1 MAAKELTVRLPRPHQ
16 KQINFR
22 NSRAKRKVVC
32 AGRRGGK
39 TTGMAIL
46 AVEALLAGRRILEA
60 APLADQTDAFW
71 HACCQA
77 LGEAITAGIV
87 KKNET
92 NRILELQSFP
102 IQSTPPPNPNLLESL
117 QIEVVPR
124 LPRIRCKTA
133 HDADSLRGD
142 YADILILDEYSLM
155 DESAWSEVG
164 APMLLDNN
172 GDAVFIFT
180 PQSLNHAHTLYQRAV
195 GDDTGRW
202 EAFHF
207 TSLDNP
213 YLSREALAEITQDM
227 TEQAYK
233 QEILAEFLQGEGAVF
248 RNIEACIN
256 AKPSRPEDH
265 KNHRVGL
272 GGDWAQKQDYTC
284 FSVGC
289 FTCGYELELM
299 RFNKIEWAL
308 QRGRLFALVEKWGAR
323 EILLELN
330 SIGSPNF
337 EQLIIDGL
345 GNTRNLVGFETT
357 PASKPPLI
365 QSLALALERVEFQ
378 WLPDPVGKGEML
390 AYESKISP
398 TGRPQY
404 SAPEGGNDDTVIA
417 RALLNWIRTSGMRY
431 EQGEFFR

>member
-1 MAAKELTVRLPRPHQ
+1 
-16 KQINFR
+16 
-22 NSRAKRKVVC
+22 
-32 AGRRGGK
+32 
-39 TTGMAIL
+39 MAIL
-46 AVEALLAGRRILEA
+46 AVEAMLAGRRILEA
-60 APLADQTDAFW
+60 APIADQTDAFW
-71 HACCQA
+71 QECCRA
-77 LGEAITAGIV
+77 LAEPIAAGWV

-92 NRILELQSFP
+92 NRVLELP
-102 IQSTPPPNPNLLESL
+102 HMVIQGAKLPANPNLLESL
-117 QIEVVPR
+117 QVEVVPR

-155 DESAWSEVG
+155 DASAWEEVG

-195 GDDTGRW
+195 GDETGRW

-227 TEQAYK
+227 TEQAYR

-256 AKPSRPEDH
+256 APLSTPEQH
-265 KNHRVGL
+265 RGHRVGL
-272 GGDWAQKQDYTC
+272 GGDWAQKRDYTA

-289 FTCGYELELM
+289 LDCKVELELT
-299 RFNKIEWAL
+299 RFNKIDWAL
-308 QRGRLFALVEKWGAR
+308 QRGRLAALADKWNVG

-337 EQLIIDGL
+337 EALILEGL
-345 GNTRNLVGFETT
+345 GDNRVLRSFETLPST
-357 PASKPPLI
+357 KPPLI

-378 WLPDPVGKGEML
+378 WLPDPVGKGELL
-390 AYESKISP
+390 AYESKIGIS
-398 TGRPQY
+398 GRPQY

-417 RALLNWIRTSGMRY
+417 RALLNWLRTNTV
-431 EQGEFFR
+431 EWKIV

>member
-1 MAAKELTVRLPRPHQ
+1 
-16 KQINFR
+16 
-22 NSRAKRKVVC
+22 
-32 AGRRGGK
+32 
-39 TTGMAIL
+39 MAIL

-60 APLADQTDAFW
+60 APIADQTDSFW
-71 HACCQA
+71 QACCQA
-77 LGEAITAGIV
+77 LAEPIAAGIV

-92 NRILELQSFP
+92 NRILELAGSP
-102 IQSTPPPNPNLLESL
+102 VAINAPSNPNLLEAL
-117 QIEVVPR
+117 QVEVVPR

-155 DESAWSEVG
+155 DKSAWEEVG

-195 GDDTGRW
+195 GDTTGRW

-207 TSLDNP
+207 TSLENP
-213 YLSREALAEITQDM
+213 YLSKEALAEITQDM
-227 TEQAYK
+227 TEQAYR

-256 AKPSRPEDH
+256 AKPSTPDQHRG
-265 KNHRVGL
+265 HRVGL
-272 GGDWAQKQDYTC
+272 GGDWAQKKDWTA

-289 FTCGYELELM
+289 FDCLIELELM
-299 RFNKIEWAL
+299 RFNKIEWSL
-308 QRGRLFALVEKWGAR
+308 QRGRLAALVEKWDVK

-337 EQLIIDGL
+337 EALILEGL
-345 GNTRNLVGFETT
+345 GNGRSLEGFETT
-357 PASKPPLI
+357 GSSKPPLI
-365 QSLALALERVEFQ
+365 QSLALALERTEFQ
-378 WLPDPVGKGEML
+378 WLPDAVGKGELL
-390 AYESKISP
+390 AYESKIGVS
-398 TGRPQY
+398 GRPQY

-417 RALLNWIRTSGMRY
+417 RALLNWQRTNQMVWKTA
-431 EQGEFFR
+431 